1 MGGAIEWPGL
11 SGSSRASCCVGK
23 RNHQDQ
29 FSHRRLHRTSKDERT
44 VKTAHLKPVCS
55 NGPYTA
61 EGFRRTGT
69 RRISSWPGE
78 TSPQNRP
85 DTLTQTFFIHQL
97 FPCSQTADHT
107 FEQLQSAGVAELARP
122 TLRAVRPSKA
132 DAYLCLLKAIRTER
146 SSGRDNRI

>member
-1 MGGAIEWPGL
+1 MAQTSASPPQVM
-11 SGSSRASCCVGK
+11 RASLGIPILFAQSFTMC
-23 RNHQDQ
+23 QID
-29 FSHRRLHRTSKDERT
+29 FRRVTRMGRTWGDCMTE
-44 VKTAHLKPVCS
+44 TAHLKPVCQ

-97 FPCSQTADHT
+97 FPCIQTADHT
-107 FEQLQSAGVAELARP
+107 LSRWDFCLNRAR
-122 TLRAVRPSKA
+122 S
-132 DAYLCLLKAIRTER
+132 
-146 SSGRDNRI
+146 